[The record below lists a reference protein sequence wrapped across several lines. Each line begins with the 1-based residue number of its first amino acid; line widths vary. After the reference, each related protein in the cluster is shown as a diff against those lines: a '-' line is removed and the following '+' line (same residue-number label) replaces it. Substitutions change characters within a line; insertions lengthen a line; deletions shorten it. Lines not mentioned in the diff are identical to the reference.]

1 MTVVDF
7 IILIFCVFL
16 ILQGLWKGFLR
27 ELFGM
32 LALFTGLA
40 AATNFYSLASKQ
52 LESVFSEGLVRDA
65 VGYGAAFIVVWLTI
79 KIMGWM
85 LDKSMGEAETRS
97 YSRLAGGVFGLAKG
111 LLIVSVIV
119 LSVESSFPGNKF
131 TSRNYSTPIC
141 LKIGHWVTETLPFL
155 FANPL
160 EPKD

>member
-7 IILIFCVFL
+7 IIVIFCLFL
-16 ILQGLWKGFLR
+16 ALQGIWKGFLR
-27 ELFGM
+27 EFFGL

-40 AATNFYSLASKQ
+40 AATNFFSVVSKH

-65 VGYGAAFIVVWLTI
+65 VGYGAVFFLVWLAI

-85 LDKSMGEAETRS
+85 LDKSMGEAETKF

-111 LLIVSVIV
+111 LLIVSVVV
-119 LSVESSFPGNKF
+119 LLVESSFPGNKF
-131 TSRNYSTPIC
+131 TSHNYSPPIC
-141 LKIGHWVTETLPFL
+141 LNIGLWVTETLPFL

-160 EPKD
+160 EP